1 MREMLRKILY
11 AKLHGLV
18 VTGKNVN
25 YYGSLTLDKEIINMA
40 GLKPFESVLV
50 VNINNGARFETYLIH
65 GKKGEVIL
73 NGGAARLGE
82 IGDKLII
89 LAFAYINEE
98 ELNNFKPKIIIFDE
112 KNRVLE
118 IRENNL

>member
-1 MREMLRKILY
+1 MLRKILY